1 MAGKSVFGTYK
12 ITKSGTSLVI
22 RITQDAKYL
31 KIGEGDYVDVTIS
44 KRYSPPEEEEE
55 CEKE

>member
-1 MAGKSVFGTYK
+1 MFGTYK

-31 KIGEGDYVDVTIS
+31 KVGEGDYVDVTIK
-44 KRYSPPEEEEE
+44 KRFAPPEEEEE
-55 CEKE
+55 TE